1 MFYAAMLTKES
12 HPNGPIDTGDI
23 VTVVAGE
30 LPRELPK

>member
-12 HPNGPIDTGDI
+12 HHNGPIETSDI
-23 VTVVAGE
+23 VTVVAGK